1 MKIIITE
8 SQKNV
13 LLEELGVATQTVPYI
28 NLVYQVLEP
37 IVTEFLNGSEKK
49 LVKDITITP
58 TQMSEVYKYNP
69 DDFIDFPV
77 EEIKISLSCNKVSPK
92 KMQFDF
98 TTGGAAYR
106 IEDKSSGGSYVKK
119 PSLVIPKKILEEL
132 TNSVVGLFDFSVD
145 VTSNYDSSMKDE
157 VLFDL
162 RDTIT
167 HEMNH
172 LYEFYNRY
180 QSNPKNKVDVT
191 LTYAGS
197 KNYNVPKDIFAV
209 WNRFLYFIYFS
220 EPYEMRAMSQ
230 EAYSKRL
237 RMTFD
242 EFKNTR
248 YWKFAKAME
257 EFDGD
262 KLFDELVQKIEEHNP
277 EYVLPILN
285 RLYYWFM
292 KDYYQ
297 GVKDTGGT
305 PKKYIDKSKHLLD
318 LMLKFEP
325 IINKAGSK
333 LQRNF
338 MRLYSLLPDEN

>member
-13 LLEELGVATQTVPYI
+13 LLEEMGVATQTVPYI
-28 NLVYQVLEP
+28 NFIYQVLEP
-37 IVTEFLNGSEKK
+37 IVTNFLDSNEKTLK
-49 LVKDITITP
+49 RDIKITP
-58 TQMSEVYKYNP
+58 KEMSEIYSYNP
-69 DDFIDFPV
+69 EDFIDFPV
-77 EEIKISLSCNKVSPK
+77 EEIQIHLSCNRLPIK
-92 KMQFDF
+92 KLDTEFS
-98 TTGGAAYR
+98 TGGAAYR
-106 IEDKSSGGSYVKK
+106 IENKSSGGSYVKN
-119 PSLVIPKKILEEL
+119 PSLVLPKKIMDE
-132 TNSVVGLFDFSVD
+132 TSKTVVGKFDFNIEINP
-145 VTSNYDSSMKDE
+145 NYNSSFKDE
-157 VLFDL
+157 TLYDL

-172 LYEFYNRY
+172 LFEFYNRY
-180 QSNPKNKVDVT
+180 ISNPKNKVDVT

-197 KNYNVPKDIFAV
+197 KNYNVPKDIFSV
-209 WNRFLYFIYFS
+209 WSLFLYFIYFS
-220 EPYEMRAMSQ
+220 EPYEMRAMTQ

-248 YWKFAKAME
+248 YWKFAKSME
-257 EFDGD
+257 NFDGD
-262 KLFDELVQKIEEHNP
+262 KYFDDLVKKIEEHNP
-277 EYVLPILN
+277 EYVVPILN

-318 LMLKFEP
+318 LILKFEP
-325 IINKAGSK
+325 VIKKAGSK

-338 MRLYSLLPDEN
+338 MRLYSLSPDEK

>member
-37 IVTEFLNGSEKK
+37 IVADFLDSNEKT
-49 LVKDITITP
+49 LQKDIKIT
-58 TQMSEVYKYNP
+58 TKEMSEVYSYNP
-69 DDFIDFPV
+69 DDFIEFPV
-77 EEIKISLSCNKVSPK
+77 EEIHISLSCNRLTPK
-92 KMQFDF
+92 KQDSEFA
-98 TTGGAAYR
+98 TGGAAYR
-106 IEDKSSGGSYVKK
+106 IENKSSGGSYVKK
-119 PSLVIPKKILEEL
+119 PSLSLPKKILEEI
-132 TNSVVGLFDFSVD
+132 TNTVVGKFDFSVD
-145 VTSNYDSSMKDE
+145 INNNYDSSFKDE
-157 VLFDL
+157 TLYDL

-172 LYEFYNRY
+172 LYEFYSRY

-191 LTYAGS
+191 LSYAGS
-197 KNYNVPKDIFAV
+197 KNYNVPKDIFSV
-209 WNRFLYFIYFS
+209 WSLFLYFIYFS

-242 EFKNTR
+242 EFKKTR
-248 YWKFAKAME
+248 YWKFAKSME

-262 KLFDELVQKIEEHNP
+262 KYFDKLVKKIEEHNP
-277 EYVLPILN
+277 DYVVPILN
-285 RLYYWFM
+285 RLYNWFM

-297 GVKDTGGT
+297 GVKETGGT
-305 PKKYIDKSKHLLD
+305 PKKHIDKSKHLLD

-325 IINKAGSK
+325 IIKKAGSK
-333 LQRNF
+333 LQRNY
-338 MRLYSLLPDEN
+338 MRLYSLSPDEN